1 MPPQSRTFFI
11 RTVSRILDPSDL
23 SRLLPTPSHTK
34 IKEPKSIES
43 DFPGRK
49 VSGSLRSPLP
59 PQGSVWSVKPQFD
72 AMSST
77 TLHRLESSISRI
89 EPTSTIELS
98 PVILRTEVSS
108 TWLSTAP
115 ESTDVILVSVLPVSS
130 FLNVN
135 QTKNGTGDRGHL
147 DESHSTDES
156 GAIPTRNTFLFKDN
170 HYWILTGRCKT
181 WRFVKISS
189 SNFLTITIL
198 SLCILR
204 RRESKKLRL
213 RASKQPG
220 GRSSTEQS
228 GCWPRTRQRA
238 SRAANVS
245 LNLRCDSK
253 FGEQT
258 VQEDRKHTNK
268 LESYKN
274 VLPEMT
280 TISTRCSAI
289 FIREPS
295 DSECRSKIVEIS

>member
-1 MPPQSRTFFI
+1 YDTPPVYPKEEPKSIDSMPPQSRTFFI

-170 HYWILTGRCKT
+170 HYWILTGKGIHEKT
-181 WRFVKISS
+181 PCDITACWREYLRTAPGSEVVVDRLGARTSLEFYP
-189 SNFLTITIL
+189 LCEL
-198 SLCILR
+198 SC
-204 RRESKKLRL
+204 
-213 RASKQPG
+213 
-220 GRSSTEQS
+220 
-228 GCWPRTRQRA
+228 
-238 SRAANVS
+238 
-245 LNLRCDSK
+245 
-253 FGEQT
+253 
-258 VQEDRKHTNK
+258 
-268 LESYKN
+268 Y
-274 VLPEMT
+274 
-280 TISTRCSAI
+280 
-289 FIREPS
+289 
-295 DSECRSKIVEIS
+295 CRY